1 MLNRKI
7 FCVTASAIFLAN
19 SIATIGILAKYS
31 EPETSKTSETRIS
44 APEGSDCYAPIRRSS
59 NSEPLAAEIAQT
71 DDMQTSDEEEKVF
84 DVPLSEELQEFIQE
98 RCEEYSLPCSLVYAV
113 IERESSY
120 RADVVSK
127 TSDYGLMQ
135 INAINHETLSET
147 LGLTDF
153 LDPEQNVTAG
163 IYMLGNYWEK
173 YGGNARK
180 ALMAYNLGETG
191 AKRRWNNGEYTTSY
205 AESILEIQNRIEKCG
220 K

>member
-1 MLNRKI
+1 MLNRKV

-19 SIATIGILAKYS
+19 SIVTVGILAKYS
-31 EPETSKTSETRIS
+31 DPKTTETRVSIPDAVTQSICNS
-44 APEGSDCYAPIRRSS
+44 AT
-59 NSEPLAAEIAQT
+59 SEPLTPTVAIVPTNE
-71 DDMQTSDEEEKVF
+71 MQTSVDEIETF
-84 DVPLSEELQEFIQE
+84 DVPLSQELQEYIQQQ
-98 RCEEYSLPCSLVYAV
+98 CKEYSLPCSLVYAV

-120 RADVVSK
+120 QADVVSK
-127 TSDYGLMQ
+127 TCDYGLMQ
-135 INAINHETLSET
+135 INSINHDTLSEE

-163 IYMLGNYWEK
+163 IYMLGGYWEK

-191 AKRRWNNGEYTTSY
+191 AKRRWKNGEYTTSY
-205 AESILEIQNRIEKCG
+205 TESILEIQNRIEKCG